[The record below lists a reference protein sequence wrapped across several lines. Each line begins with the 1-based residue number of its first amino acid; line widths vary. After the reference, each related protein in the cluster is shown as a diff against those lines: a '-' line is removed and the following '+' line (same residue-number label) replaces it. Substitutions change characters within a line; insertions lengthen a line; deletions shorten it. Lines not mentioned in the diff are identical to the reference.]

1 MTALVTP
8 APHGRSGR
16 RVLRA
21 RVEARAAK
29 WGRRAGT
36 VAVTALLLV
45 PFLPILLW
53 AFADRWPYPELAP
66 TVWGVGGW
74 LTATAQ
80 GAWPALTRSLLLG
93 LTVSAIATPLGAMAG
108 RALARGRVPYGKMV
122 TALLLAPVAVPP
134 FAVTMGLTTV
144 ALRLGVPG
152 VVALVAVLVVAA
164 VPYTTYIMRA
174 AYAGYDEGFEETAR
188 TLGAGSRHVL
198 LRVHLPLV
206 APALA
211 AAAFLA
217 FLVGWSDYVVTL
229 LIGAGRIVSLP
240 LLLGASASA
249 SGNDPTIAVLAL
261 LATIPPVLLLTAVT
275 VLSRRRTQ
283 R

>member
-1 MTALVTP
+1 MTALVAP
-8 APHGRSGR
+8 AARAPSGGR
-16 RVLRA
+16 VPPA
-21 RVEARAAK
+21 RVESRAAR
-29 WGRRAGT
+29 WGRGAGT
-36 VAVTALLLV
+36 AVVATLLLV
-45 PFLPILLW
+45 PFLPVLLW

-66 TVWGVGGW
+66 TVWGMGGW

-80 GAWPALTRSLLLG
+80 GAGPALGRSLLLG

-108 RALARGRVPYGKMV
+108 RALARGQVPCGRLV
-122 TALLLAPVAVPP
+122 TAILLVPVAVPP

-152 VVALVAVLVVAA
+152 AVALVAVLVVAA

-188 TLGAGSRHVL
+188 TLGAGRRHVL

-240 LLLGASASA
+240 LILGASA

-261 LATIPPVLLLTAVT
+261 LAAIPPVLLLATVT